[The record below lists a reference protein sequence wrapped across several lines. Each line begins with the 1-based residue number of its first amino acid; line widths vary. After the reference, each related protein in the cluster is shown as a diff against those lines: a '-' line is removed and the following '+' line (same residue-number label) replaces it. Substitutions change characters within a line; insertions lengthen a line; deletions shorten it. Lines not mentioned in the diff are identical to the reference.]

1 MTNQEA
7 IETINANYPDERYTM
22 LREALDMAIKAL
34 EKRIPK
40 PVKKP
45 MNVGSHLMGKCPNC
59 FHILT
64 QEDHPA
70 YCGMCG
76 QKVKWSEAF

>member
-1 MTNQEA
+1 MEMTNQEA
-7 IETINANYPDERYTM
+7 IETINSNYPDERYTM

-40 PVKKP
+40 PIKQP
-45 MNVGSHLMGKCPNC
+45 MGVGSHLMGKCPNC
-59 FHILT
+59 FQILT
-64 QEDHPA
+64 QEDHSA

-76 QKVKWSEAF
+76 QKVKWN